1 MRINHNIGSMM
12 AQSALAGTQRD
23 LGKSLTKLST
33 GVRIN
38 SASDDAAGLGVS
50 ERLRTQVRGLSQAKR
65 NAQDGIALMQIA
77 EGAAGQVT
85 DILQRMRELSVQSAS
100 DTLTS
105 TERTYTNQEFSNLMN
120 EIQRVSQS
128 TQYNGQ
134 TLLDGES
141 TSFGSASSASSVL
154 QIGANNTSGVDTLT
168 ISISSVTVGALGMT
182 LSGAGQTNVT
192 SSANASSAISTID
205 SAIASVSS
213 MRSNL
218 GASINRLESAINN
231 LDNQE
236 YNTQS
241 AESQIRDVDF
251 ATETTNFTKSQ
262 ILMQSATS
270 MLSQA
275 NSLPQS
281 VLALLG

>member
-1 MRINHNIGSMM
+1 MM